1 MRHVQLF
8 KNVFSYHERW
18 FSFKRN
24 SPFMF
29 RVKANTVNP
38 IFEETVEYFL
48 PHYHL
53 GNHKIEAGH
62 RVHTV
67 HTLLFSRASG
77 TVKRKLDEERGRTGS
92 CSIYVWPWWGVV
104 RVSVLSLLHSTQSFH
119 GKGFSCWY
127 QQPMLDIPS
136 PDEYQ
141 MQLL

>member
-1 MRHVQLF
+1 
-8 KNVFSYHERW
+8 
-18 FSFKRN
+18 
-24 SPFMF
+24 MF

-77 TVKRKLDEERGRTGS
+77 TGRESQTRRYDGQVVVPS
-92 CSIYVWPWWGVV
+92 VFGWWGGGG
-104 RVSVLSLLHSTQSFH
+104 L
-119 GKGFSCWY
+119 GFCPLAVTPNS
-127 QQPMLDIPS
+127 
-136 PDEYQ
+136 EF
-141 MQLL
+141 